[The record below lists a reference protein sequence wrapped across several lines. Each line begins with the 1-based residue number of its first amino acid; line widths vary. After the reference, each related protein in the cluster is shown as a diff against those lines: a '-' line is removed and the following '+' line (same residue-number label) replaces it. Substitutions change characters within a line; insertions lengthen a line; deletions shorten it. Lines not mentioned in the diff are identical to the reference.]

1 MNCFRILKNHYLK
14 TVFHAYFRTNSKK
27 PKNVKAKENVVFK
40 KTAS

>member
-14 TVFHAYFRTNSKK
+14 TVFHVYCRTNSKK
-27 PKNVKAKENVVFK
+27 PKNVKVKENVVFK